1 MSLVVCEGEALPR
14 PGFVDGGREGGKRE
28 LCE

>member
-14 PGFVDGGREGGKRE
+14 PGFVDGGRGERGSCVSE
-28 LCE
+28 